1 MKSTI
6 PDHLVNRLHLR
17 INANLIRTLES
28 FEDKIDFVSGD
39 YLGMARDVEV
49 KRQLTEFMIANP
61 TMHLGSGGSRLLR
74 GHNKY
79 FEELE
84 SLLAFTHNAE
94 SATFFN
100 SCYDANIGLLSCVS
114 RKGDT
119 YLYDEYSHNSLIMGM
134 KLSGSNMISF
144 RHNDVED
151 LEAKLKSIKGLV
163 YVVYESLYSMDG
175 DLAKIKEITD
185 VCLKYGAYQIIDEA
199 HSSAIFGKYGEGLV
213 ASLGLQDHFFA
224 RTHACSKGFG
234 NTGGYVLGSK
244 LLKNYL
250 INYSSSFT
258 YSVSASTLTL
268 LTNIYSVSRVVN
280 DQSMQLQLF
289 KNCEYLKSKLLLL
302 GFNYLKNITGPIFP
316 ILMNGELA
324 TRELGLHLQMQ
335 GYDAR
340 PIVFPVVPKGFE
352 RIRLCMHAFN
362 TQEEID
368 GYLNCFMEF
377 FDKHS
382 VNFIYSNDL
391 LTC

>member
-6 PDHLVNRLHLR
+6 PDHLVNRVHLR

-39 YLGMARDVEV
+39 YLGMARDLQV
-49 KRQLTEFMIANP
+49 KKSLADYMLSHPE
-61 TMHLGSGGSRLLR
+61 MHLGSGGSRLLR

-119 YLYDEYSHNSLIMGM
+119 YLYDEYCHNSLIMGM
-134 KLSGSNMISF
+134 KLSGSNMVSY

-151 LEAKLKSIKGLV
+151 LENKLKTLTGLV

-175 DLAKIKEITD
+175 DLAEVEATTK
-185 VCLKYGAYQIIDEA
+185 VCIKYGAYQIIDEA
-199 HSSAIFGKYGEGLV
+199 HSSAIFGKHGEGLV
-213 ASLGLQDHFFA
+213 ASVGLQDHFFA

-234 NTGGYVLGSK
+234 NTGGYVLGNK

-250 INYSSSFT
+250 INYSSPFT
-258 YSVSASTLTL
+258 YSVSASSLTL
-268 LTNIYSVSRVVN
+268 LTNIFSITRVAN
-280 DQSMQLQLF
+280 DQSMQLRLF
-289 KNCEYLKSKLLLL
+289 ENCEYIKSKLMPL
-302 GFNYLKNITGPIFP
+302 GLEYLKDITGPIFP
-316 ILMNGELA
+316 ILTKGEMA
-324 TRELGLHLQMQ
+324 TRQLGLHMQMN

-352 RIRLCMHAFN
+352 RLRLCLHSFN
-362 TQEEID
+362 TKEEID
-368 GYLNCFMEF
+368 GYVDCLNVFHE
-377 FDKHS
+377 KNPE
-382 VNFIYSNDL
+382 NFLHALELMTS
-391 LTC
+391 